1 VNAYVDSESAQSPV
15 ITFDNTVNWTNYLS
29 NEIGWTNNLSVA
41 IGWLGTTSS
50 GAGYYLY
57 KSDAEMWGKYI
68 GITVNSTSTPFV
80 INGFQFEH
88 ELRTRF

>member
-1 VNAYVDSESAQSPV
+1 MRFGLRVGDDGVKSAEEV
-15 ITFDNTVNWTNYLS
+15 M
-29 NEIGWTNNLSVA
+29 NLSVA
-41 IGWLGTTSS
+41 IGWLGATSS